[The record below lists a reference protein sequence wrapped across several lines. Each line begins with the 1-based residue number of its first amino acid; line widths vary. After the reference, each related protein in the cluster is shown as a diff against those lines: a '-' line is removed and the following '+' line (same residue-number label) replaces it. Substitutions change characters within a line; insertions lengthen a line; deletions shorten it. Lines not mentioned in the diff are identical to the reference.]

1 MRVILSIIV
10 CLLTLRFRTRR
21 SLELEII
28 ALRHQLAVLQRTKR
42 HPPLITPA
50 DRFIW
55 GWFISFFRNPF
66 GGCELQNRRR

>member
-10 CLLTLRFRTRR
+10 CLLTLRFRTRK
-21 SLELEII
+21 SLELEVI
-28 ALRHQLAVLQRTKR
+28 ALRHQLGVLQRTKR

-55 GWFISFFRNPF
+55 SWFYQFCPQSV
-66 GGCELQNRRR
+66 GGCELQSRRR